1 MTRLLPES
9 QEGTFWPRSQPMKI
23 RDLLRKRQTPLKVRD
38 LMQTA
43 VYTCGVDA
51 NLSDAA
57 KIMWDHDCGCVP
69 VVDSEGH
76 VRSMLTD
83 RDVCMAAFLTDLP
96 LSRASITNAMSK
108 TLHACRPEDTV
119 AYAEELMQLHQ
130 IHRLPVISDKGELV
144 GLLSLGDIAR
154 YVGVHADAEDDGV
167 TPKSLA
173 ETLASISQTRDG
185 ARARG

>member
-1 MTRLLPES
+1 
-9 QEGTFWPRSQPMKI
+9 MKI
-23 RDLLRKRQTPLKVRD
+23 RELLRKRQSPLKVRE
-38 LMQTA
+38 LMRTT
-43 VYTCGVDA
+43 VYTCGLLA

-69 VVDSEGH
+69 VIDSDGR
-76 VRSMLTD
+76 VRAMLTD

-130 IHRLPVISDKGELV
+130 IHRLPVISDKGELA
-144 GLLSLGDIAR
+144 GILSLGDIAR
-154 YVGVHADAEDDGV
+154 YLGAHAEADDEGVS
-167 TPKSLA
+167 PKSLA
-173 ETLASISQTRDG
+173 ETLASISQ
-185 ARARG
+185 AREVARPKA

>member
-1 MTRLLPES
+1 
-9 QEGTFWPRSQPMKI
+9 
-23 RDLLRKRQTPLKVRD
+23 VRD

-43 VYTCGVDA
+43 VYTCGTDA
-51 NLSDAA
+51 ALSDAA
-57 KIMWDHDCGCVP
+57 KIMWDHDCGSVP
-69 VVDSEGH
+69 VVDADGR

-96 LSRASITNAMSK
+96 LSRASVTNAMSK
-108 TLHACRPEDTV
+108 VLHACRPEDTV

-144 GLLSLGDIAR
+144 GILSLGDVAR
-154 YVGVHADAEDDGV
+154 YVGTHAAAEDGGV

-173 ETLASISQTRDG
+173 ETLASISQTRGDFPPRSHG
-185 ARARG
+185 